1 MYILMLLLTSFRKN
15 LTADKMVSLLMDYLS
30 ADLHKASGI
39 SAETKHALGITEIS
53 EYLLNKQ
60 R

>member
-1 MYILMLLLTSFRKN
+1 MLLLTSFRKN

-39 SAETKHALGITEIS
+39 SVETKHALGITEIS

>member
-1 MYILMLLLTSFRKN
+1 MLLLTSFGKN
-15 LTADKMVSLLMDYLS
+15 LTADKMVSLLMDYLL

-39 SAETKHALGITEIS
+39 SAEIKHALDITEIS

-60 R
+60 H

>member
-1 MYILMLLLTSFRKN
+1 MYILMLLLTSFGKN
-15 LTADKMVSLLMDYLS
+15 LTADKMVSLLMDYLL

-39 SAETKHALGITEIS
+39 SAEIKHALDITEIS

-60 R
+60 H